1 MFEKQTVL
9 RSLRSSQLTLIYQPS
24 ITPYKSIQV
33 IFNISRYVHVYT
45 CSYLAVNLVAEENE
59 R

>member
-9 RSLRSSQLTLIYQPS
+9 RSLRSLLTLIYQPS
-24 ITPYKSIQV
+24 ITPYKSIQA